1 MALVAL
7 QDDLLREADRGRTF
21 QLILLDLSVA
31 FDTIDHSILLGR
43 LSGLG
48 IGGQAFLEDRPQ
60 RVQLVEMLPTPW
72 TLSCGVLQVSIISP
86 VLFNIY
92 MRPLEKLIRSLG
104 ASCHQSV
111 DHTQLFLSFHPSAV
125 DAVLS
130 LVRCPDTVLQWMKDN
145 RLRLNLDKMEILWDM
160 ICHHLVLLKEKRIK
174 ILAYKAE
181 TEGKSQHLLKET
193 KAEMEKMK
201 EQFRE
206 MSSFLN
212 EQEKLLLAHLE
223 GVEKEIVRKRDEH
236 LAILSEELSSLGGL
250 IQAMDQKCQQPPGEL
265 LQDVRSILQTEE
277 KTKTFQNPLAFPP
290 ELKLKVWDVCDQNI
304 FLAEMMQQFRD
315 ALLTGPVLHKANVTL
330 DPKTASP
337 RLALSEDCKS
347 VRHEFRWQDVED
359 HPERFN
365 FSPFVLGQEG
375 FTAGR
380 HYWEV
385 TVESGGN
392 WAVGV
397 ARKSVWRKGHVGLNT
412 KEGIWAAGK
421 WKSCNDVGCS
431 DPPQSFVSLSGK
443 PRRIRVSLKCDVG
456 QVSFYDAD
464 TQSHLYT
471 ISGASFT
478 GETILP
484 FFGVWGKTFLTL
496 RDSSRPRRKSKLVKN
511 WAHFSQT

>member
-1 MALVAL
+1 MAAAVGRSL
-7 QDDLLREADRGRTF
+7 QDLSEEATCSICLDYFKDPVITECGHNFCRACLTHCWEGSEGEEASCPQCREKVRRNLIPNRQLANFVEIAKGLRFQGETITEGKGGACGKHQEPLKLFCKDDEAPICVVCDKSKEHRE
-21 QLILLDLSVA
+21 
-31 FDTIDHSILLGR
+31 H
-43 LSGLG
+43 
-48 IGGQAFLEDRPQ
+48 
-60 RVQLVEMLPTPW
+60 
-72 TLSCGVLQVSIISP
+72 QV
-86 VLFNIY
+86 V
-92 MRPLEKLIRSLG
+92 PLEEVVQEYK
-104 ASCHQSV
+104 
-111 DHTQLFLSFHPSAV
+111 
-125 DAVLS
+125 
-130 LVRCPDTVLQWMKDN
+130 
-145 RLRLNLDKMEILWDM
+145 DM

-421 WKSCNDVGCS
+421 WKSCNDVGSS

-478 GETILP
+478 GETFLP

-511 WAHFSQT
+511 PALKRLMDALPSQKTI

>member
-1 MALVAL
+1 MAAAVGRSL
-7 QDDLLREADRGRTF
+7 QDLSEEATCSICLDYFKDPVITECGHNFCRACLTHCWEESEGEEASCPQCREKVRRNLIPNRQLANFVEIAKGLRFQGETITEGKGGACGKHQEPLKLFCKDDEAPICVVCDKSKEHRE
-21 QLILLDLSVA
+21 
-31 FDTIDHSILLGR
+31 H
-43 LSGLG
+43 
-48 IGGQAFLEDRPQ
+48 
-60 RVQLVEMLPTPW
+60 
-72 TLSCGVLQVSIISP
+72 QV
-86 VLFNIY
+86 V
-92 MRPLEKLIRSLG
+92 PLEEVVQEYK
-104 ASCHQSV
+104 
-111 DHTQLFLSFHPSAV
+111 
-125 DAVLS
+125 
-130 LVRCPDTVLQWMKDN
+130 
-145 RLRLNLDKMEILWDM
+145 DM

-181 TEGKSQHLLKET
+181 TEGKSQHLLT
-193 KAEMEKMK
+193 V
-201 EQFRE
+201 
-206 MSSFLN
+206 MSDHCF
-212 EQEKLLLAHLE
+212 
-223 GVEKEIVRKRDEH
+223 
-236 LAILSEELSSLGGL
+236 SSLHERLAG
-250 IQAMDQKCQQPPGEL
+250 
-265 LQDVRSILQTEE
+265 EE

-385 TVESGGN
+385 TVERGEN

-397 ARKSVWRKGHVGLNT
+397 ARKSVGRKGHVGLNT

-421 WKSCNDVGCS
+421 WKSCNDVGSS

-478 GETILP
+478 GETFLP

-511 WAHFSQT
+511 PALKRLMDALPSQKTI